1 MAGQPPL
8 QMPQGLPAQP
18 PPIQPQLEIPQLR
31 APPGGAA
38 PLPIGGM
45 TRRPSTFLEF
55 YQEPLSDPCQG
66 RYANILNRFNPES
79 AHAVAANVLLEQV
92 VSTPAHVPQAYLCC
106 ALSRQGLRVY
116 CMHMPS
122 KFAAALDG
130 STTPWDNLV
139 FAFLGDVVQGMTT
152 TVTFPSNAFQATA
165 NIRWE
170 NWTSWQR
177 TPKYYLLWTLP
188 IHKAN

>member
-18 PPIQPQLEIPQLR
+18 PLIQPQLEIPQLM

-38 PLPIGGM
+38 PLPIGGT

-92 VSTPAHVPQAYLCC
+92 VGTPPPRASSLFVLRFVPPGAARLLYAHAV
-106 ALSRQGLRVY
+106 
-116 CMHMPS
+116 
-122 KFAAALDG
+122 
-130 STTPWDNLV
+130 
-139 FAFLGDVVQGMTT
+139 
-152 TVTFPSNAFQATA
+152 
-165 NIRWE
+165 
-170 NWTSWQR
+170 
-177 TPKYYLLWTLP
+177 
-188 IHKAN
+188 

>member
-18 PPIQPQLEIPQLR
+18 PPIQPQLEIPQLM

-38 PLPIGGM
+38 PLPIGGT

-92 VSTPAHVPQAYLCC
+92 VGTPPTCLKLIC
-106 ALSRQGLRVY
+106 
-116 CMHMPS
+116 
-122 KFAAALDG
+122 AALCPARG
-130 STTPWDNLV
+130 CASIVCTCRLSLRQRSMAEPL
-139 FAFLGDVVQGMTT
+139 LGT
-152 TVTFPSNAFQATA
+152 
-165 NIRWE
+165 I
-170 NWTSWQR
+170 
-177 TPKYYLLWTLP
+177 
-188 IHKAN
+188 